1 MKTASKFR
9 SVFSENEIDI
19 LIEAVDGEVNLDS
32 DYPLL
37 FQKAYKFY
45 RNNGIQFIEDDEDD
59 KYSILIDHLDKDLN
73 LI

>member
-1 MKTASKFR
+1 MKTARKFR
-9 SVFSENEIDI
+9 TVFSNQEIDI
-19 LIEAVDGEVNLDS
+19 LTEAVDGEVNLDS

-37 FQKAYKFY
+37 YQKAYKFY

-59 KYSILIDHLDKDLN
+59 KYSILLDHIDRDLG

>member
-9 SVFSENEIDI
+9 SVFSEQEIDI
-19 LIEAVDGEVNLDS
+19 LTEAVDGEVNLDS

-37 FQKAYKFY
+37 YQKAYKFY
-45 RNNGIQFIEDDEDD
+45 RNNGIQFLEDDEDD
-59 KYSILIDHLDKDLN
+59 KYSILIDYLDRDLD

>member
-1 MKTASKFR
+1 MKTFQKFLR
-9 SVFSENEIDI
+9 SFSNQEIDI

-37 FQKAYKFY
+37 YQKAYKFY

-59 KYSILIDHLDKDLN
+59 KYSILLDHLDRDLSM
-73 LI
+73 I

>member
-9 SVFSENEIDI
+9 SVFSENEINI

-59 KYSILIDHLDKDLN
+59 KYSILIDHLDKDLD

>member
-9 SVFSENEIDI
+9 SVFTNKEIDI

-37 FQKAYKFY
+37 YQKAYKFY

-59 KYSILIDHLDKDLN
+59 KYSILIDNLDRDLD

>member
-9 SVFSENEIDI
+9 SVFSEQEIDI
-19 LIEAVDGEVNLDS
+19 LTEAVDGEVNLDS

-37 FQKAYKFY
+37 YQKAYKFY
-45 RNNGIQFIEDDEDD
+45 RNNGIQFLEDDEDD
-59 KYSILIDHLDKDLN
+59 KYSILIDHLDRDLN